1 MPDHYQRIKGE
12 YENLQGD
19 SVALFRV
26 ILSAADE
33 IGIDAA
39 LATLER
45 CVIEKRTVWLR
56 ANLGETRAVGDP
68 VMDGFVWFY
77 ERYLGLSIPE
87 DGEIVE
93 NTQGRVLMRWW
104 NPCPTLEACRQLGLD
119 TRVVCRKAYH
129 RPVQEFLAQIH
140 PALRFD
146 RNYACL
152 RPQAAWCEE
161 MISLAKP
168 GA

>member
-1 MPDHYQRIKGE
+1 MSDYYQRIKEE
-12 YENLQGD
+12 YENLKGD

-26 ILSAADE
+26 ILSAAAE
-33 IGIDAA
+33 IGMDTT
-39 LATLER
+39 LAYLER
-45 CVIEKRTVWLR
+45 CVIEKRTAWLR
-56 ANLGETRAVGDP
+56 ANLETGIGAGDP
-68 VMDGFVWFY
+68 VMDGFTWFY
-77 ERYLGLSIPE
+77 ERYLGLSVPE

-93 NTQGRVLMRWW
+93 HTDRGILMRWW

-146 RNYACL
+146 RNYERL
-152 RPQAAWCEE
+152 RPYAACCEE
-161 MISLAKP
+161 MITLAKQE
-168 GA
+168 A

>member
-1 MPDHYQRIKGE
+1 M
-12 YENLQGD
+12 
-19 SVALFRV
+19 
-26 ILSAADE
+26 
-33 IGIDAA
+33 
-39 LATLER
+39 
-45 CVIEKRTVWLR
+45 
-56 ANLGETRAVGDP
+56 
-68 VMDGFVWFY
+68 
-77 ERYLGLSIPE
+77 
-87 DGEIVE
+87 E